1 MTQTLNNANN
11 TPQLESPPNILSD
24 GRQPL
29 LNVIDMQEESQE
41 QQKNQE
47 ADEIVAIVLGS
58 MIQELTQDIA
68 TIVPR

>member
-1 MTQTLNNANN
+1 M
-11 TPQLESPPNILSD
+11 
-24 GRQPL
+24 
-29 LNVIDMQEESQE
+29 LNVIDMQEENQE